1 MARRGRKHRPNCRSV
16 AGVAEK
22 GRLAR
27 GGVDRSPSGQTKTF
41 AVHVDNVIKIEPS
54 SPKTGLRGEPT
65 SVLTYI
71 NGQSD
76 TVRGTLEIT
85 IRRLNGEITDVTSLG

>member
-1 MARRGRKHRPNCRSV
+1 MVRQ
-16 AGVAEK
+16 
-22 GRLAR
+22 RLL
-27 GGVDRSPSGQTKTF
+27 PSTS
-41 AVHVDNVIKIEPS
+41 IKIEPS
-54 SPKTGLRGEPT
+54 SPKTGLCGEPT
-65 SVLTYI
+65 TVLTYI